1 MPAEFLDI
9 AMTPDVMDVQ
19 HEMGSDELWQAPH
32 RQRRG
37 ERFGASEEAMMS
49 VFDGLPAACQAENLR
64 HRRGCGG
71 GCRPAAAGAGGPGEL
86 SGPD

>member
-19 HEMGSDELWQAPH
+19 HEMGSDELWQSPH

-37 ERFGASEEAMMS
+37 ERFGASEEAMIATRDS
-49 VFDGLPAACQAENLR
+49 FYLAT
-64 HRRGCGG
+64 
-71 GCRPAAAGAGGPGEL
+71 L
-86 SGPD
+86 SQTGWPYICLLYTSPSPRDPKTSRMPSSA